1 LNIAGKNDAPSF
13 VSTLKALSVG
23 YRETPYRMEIKV
35 TDPDND
41 KLTIKVEDQP
51 KQGRCFI
58 NGTEMLYLPDPGFT
72 GMENIKLEVSDGDL
86 SAQTVLNLPIQEH
99 TNPIGIVVDLTN
111 AGKNEQAFVN
121 MIYEVNEQ
129 LKKSANH
136 ILRMDNEKTS
146 KNFQGSITK
155 ILNGASFMTLEQ
167 WKDQLPSFNPK
178 TSFSFHPKMENGTIS
193 WTVSSF
199 LDQESSTDMDL
210 NNNDSYTKNPLQNDQ
225 LPKHPSFQDEL
236 SGADTEL
243 NNKNSY
249 TENNNESLES
259 DTENKTPVNTV
270 IDITTVSTVKALESA
285 PNWYSMPG
293 LGNFF
298 SAGNGWIY
306 QPEMGWCFTQVCPDG
321 CSTWI
326 FNETLGWIWMSNQL
340 ENMTYSF
347 GQLGTG
353 WIFFPETSL
362 GLSKIVYNYA
372 NNTWIKLI

>member
-1 LNIAGKNDAPSF
+1 
-13 VSTLKALSVG
+13 
-23 YRETPYRMEIKV
+23 MEIKV

-58 NGTEMLYLPDPGFT
+58 NGTELLYLPDPGFT

-99 TNPIGIVVDLTN
+99 VNPIGIVVDLDN

-121 MIYEVNEQ
+121 MVYEVNEQ
-129 LKKSANH
+129 LKKSANY

-146 KNFQGSITK
+146 KNFQGSITEK
-155 ILNGASFMTLEQ
+155 LNSAAIMTLEK
-167 WKDQLPSFNPK
+167 WKDQLPHLNPN
-178 TSFSFHPKMENGTIS
+178 TNFSFHPKMGNGTTS

-199 LDQESSTDMDL
+199 LDEQ
-210 NNNDSYTKNPLQNDQ
+210 
-225 LPKHPSFQDEL
+225 
-236 SGADTEL
+236 SGTDTEL
-243 NNKNSY
+243 GNESSY
-249 TENNNESLES
+249 TENNNESQEGA
-259 DTENKTPVNTV
+259 TENKIPVNTS
-270 IDITTVSTVKALESA
+270 IDITKVSTVKALESA

-293 LGNFF
+293 LGSFF

-353 WIFFPETSL
+353 WVFFPETSL